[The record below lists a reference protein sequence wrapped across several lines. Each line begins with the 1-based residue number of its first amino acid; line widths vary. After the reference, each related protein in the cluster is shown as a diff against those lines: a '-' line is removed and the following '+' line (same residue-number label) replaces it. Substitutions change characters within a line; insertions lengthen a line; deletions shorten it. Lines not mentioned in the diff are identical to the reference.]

1 MIIGLTGGSGCGKT
15 TALQSLEELGALTF
29 DADAVYHEL
38 LERDEKLLAKLEEAF
53 PGVLAEGKLDR
64 KKLGS
69 RVFGDPP
76 ALQKLN
82 AITHPAVKKEIQRRI
97 REGRKKGSK
106 LFAIDAFGLMEGKL
120 DALCDCT
127 VAVLAPRE
135 DRIARILCRDGIREE
150 EAAARVDSQKSDEEF
165 RRTCDYALYNEKTEE
180 EFRKT
185 CRDFFQK
192 LIEEKKYD

>member
-64 KKLGS
+64 RKLGS
-69 RVFGDPP
+69 RVFGNPP

-82 AITHPAVKKEIQRRI
+82 AITHPAVKKEIQKRI

-135 DRIARILCRDGIREE
+135 ERIIL
-150 EAAARVDSQKSDEEF
+150 
-165 RRTCDYALYNEKTEE
+165 N
-180 EFRKT
+180 
-185 CRDFFQK
+185 
-192 LIEEKKYD
+192 